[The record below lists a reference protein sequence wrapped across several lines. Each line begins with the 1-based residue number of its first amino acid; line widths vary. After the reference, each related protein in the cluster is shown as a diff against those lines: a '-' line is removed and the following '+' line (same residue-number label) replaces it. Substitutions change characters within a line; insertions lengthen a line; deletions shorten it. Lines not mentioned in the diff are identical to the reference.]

1 MDFYNSSSSDSLS
14 SVTSRLDDV
23 KNVMIEN
30 IDTLMQRGE
39 KLELLVEKTDLL
51 QAEAFK
57 FEKSSR
63 ELKRTMYWR
72 RLKLYLLAALIL
84 ALIIWLISS
93 LICGFDYSKCSK

>member
-1 MDFYNSSSSDSLS
+1 MEHYNSSSSDSLT

-63 ELKRTMYWR
+63 ELKSAMWWR
-72 RLKLYLLAALIL
+72 RLKLYLLAFLVL

-93 LICGFDYSKCSK
+93 LICGFDYSKCSN

>member
-14 SVTSRLDDV
+14 AVTSRLDDV

-39 KLELLVEKTDLL
+39 KLELLVEKTDML

-72 RLKLYLLAALIL
+72 RLKLYLLASLIL

-93 LICGFDYSKCSK
+93 LICGFDYS